1 MLPFLAYSVRLS
13 DMNKL
18 PIEAAIYLLEGL
30 TKCLVEEFI
39 KPFDMML
46 HKDRVKHISI
56 GVSMGGDSLST
67 SLKIKSIVKLANT
80 LYHSL
85 CTSGAF
91 SFPTAIFNHCLNCDS
106 HDQVVGS
113 CPHNKFQEKIAENKR
128 KFIDMNK
135 SKC

>member
-1 MLPFLAYSVRLS
+1 
-13 DMNKL
+13 MNKL

-80 LYHSL
+80 PYHSL
-85 CTSGAF
+85 CTPGAF
-91 SFPTAIFNHCLNCDS
+91 NVPTVSFNPFFSCYAPDHVF
-106 HDQVVGS
+106 GS
-113 CPHNKFQEKIAENKR
+113 CPR
-128 KFIDMNK
+128 